1 MKKFSLLLALVAV
14 AFTSCLKD
22 NVNPDNNKFAEIS
35 LTASIDGLTRS
46 TYTDGTDG
54 IKMTWDAEEN
64 ISIVKCEV
72 NGGKIV
78 GVYNLSST
86 GAAGRENA
94 VFTGTVDMSGSASY
108 KYFAVYPAVSGSG
121 TSWGNYGKF
130 PNGNTA
136 GNDLINQMNFADS
149 DGYPCFIT
157 STFSDTPQDMVNP
170 LNHLKQYDL
179 MYGTVTMNG
188 STANTT
194 LTKYTSIFKFVLTF
208 PEQEGG
214 TADEI
219 KTFTIS
225 ATNSNTYLYK
235 NAWFRTDYDSF
246 RSNNH
251 QSSRSMILNGAAAYK
266 IPSTNRTV
274 TLYMPVTGDVTF
286 YANDVITLQCK
297 DSGNELIFE
306 GTKNVGTS
314 DRVCEAGKV
323 HTITATLTRK

>member
-14 AFTSCLKD
+14 AFTSCSKD
-22 NVNPDNNKFAEIS
+22 DINTDNNKFAEIS

-46 TYTDGTDG
+46 AYTDGTDG
-54 IKMTWDAEEN
+54 INMTWEAEEN

-86 GAAGRENA
+86 GTAGRENA

-108 KYFAVYPAVSGSG
+108 KYFAVYPAVEGSG
-121 TSWGNYGKF
+121 TSWGNLGKF
-130 PNGNTA
+130 PSGSTT
-136 GNDLINQMNFADS
+136 GEPINQMDFDES
-149 DGYPCFIT
+149 KGYPTFII
-157 STFSDTPQDMVNP
+157 SQFSRTPQDMSNP
-170 LNHLKQYDL
+170 LGHLKQYDL
-179 MYGTVTMNG
+179 MYGEVTMDG
-188 STANTT
+188 ATANTT

-251 QSSRSMILNGAAAYK
+251 QSSRSMLLNGAAAYK

-297 DSGNELIFE
+297 NSGNEVVFE
-306 GTKNVGTS
+306 GTKEVGTS
-314 DRVCEAGKV
+314 DRVCVAGKV

>member
-14 AFTSCLKD
+14 AFTSCSKD
-22 NVNPDNNKFAEIS
+22 DINTDNNKFAEIS

-46 TYTDGTDG
+46 AYTDGTDG
-54 IKMTWDAEEN
+54 IKMTWDAEEK

-86 GAAGRENA
+86 GTAGRENA

-108 KYFAVYPAVSGSG
+108 KYFAVYPAVEGSG
-121 TSWGNYGKF
+121 TSWGNLGKF
-130 PNGNTA
+130 PSGSTTSEP
-136 GNDLINQMNFADS
+136 INQMDFDES
-149 DGYPCFIT
+149 KGYPTFII
-157 STFSDTPQDMVNP
+157 SQFSRTPQDMSNP
-170 LNHLKQYDL
+170 LGHLKQYDL
-179 MYGTVTMNG
+179 MYGEVTMDG
-188 STANTT
+188 ATANTT

-225 ATNSNTYLYK
+225 ANNSNTYLYK

-251 QSSRSMILNGAAAYK
+251 QSSRSMLLNGAAAYK

-274 TLYMPVTGDVTF
+274 TLYMPVIGDVTF
-286 YANDVITLQCK
+286 YANDVITLKCK
-297 DSGNELIFE
+297 DSGNEVVFE
-306 GTKNVGTS
+306 GTKEVGTS
-314 DRVCEAGKV
+314 DRECVAGKV

>member
-14 AFTSCLKD
+14 AFTSCSKD
-22 NVNPDNNKFAEIS
+22 DINTDNNKFAEIS

-54 IKMTWDAEEN
+54 IKMTWDAEEK
-64 ISIVKCEV
+64 ISIVKYEAE
-72 NGGKIV
+72 GKIV

-108 KYFAVYPAVSGSG
+108 KYLAIYPAVDGSG
-121 TSWGNYGKF
+121 TSWGNLGKF
-130 PNGNTA
+130 PSGSTTSEP
-136 GNDLINQMNFADS
+136 INQMNFAES
-149 DGYPCFIT
+149 IGYTTFII
-157 STFSDTPQDMVNP
+157 SQFSKTPQDMSNP
-170 LNHLKQYDL
+170 LGHLKQYDL
-179 MYGTVTMNG
+179 MYGEVTMNG
-188 STANTT
+188 ATANTT
-194 LTKYTSIFKFVLTF
+194 LTKYTSIFKFVLTL
-208 PEQEGG
+208 PEQGEN
-214 TADEI
+214 ADVI
-219 KTFTIS
+219 NTFTIT
-225 ATNSNTYLYK
+225 AGNNNTYLYK
-235 NAWFRTDYDSF
+235 NAYYRTDLDLFS
-246 RSNNH
+246 SNNE
-251 QSSRSMILNGAAAYK
+251 QSTRLMYLNDYTVPAG
-266 IPSTNRTV
+266 NRIV

-297 DSGNELIFE
+297 KPGNEVIFE

>member
-14 AFTSCLKD
+14 AFTSCSKD
-22 NVNPDNNKFAEIS
+22 DINTDNNKFAEIS

-46 TYTDGTDG
+46 AYTDGTDG
-54 IKMTWDAEEN
+54 INMTWEAEEN

-86 GAAGRENA
+86 GTAGRENA

-108 KYFAVYPAVSGSG
+108 KYFAVYPAVEGSG

-130 PNGNTA
+130 PNGDTA
-136 GNDLINQMNFADS
+136 NDQINQMKFADS

-157 STFSDTPQDMVNP
+157 STFSDTPQDMFNP

-179 MYGTVTMNG
+179 MYGEVTMDG
-188 STANTT
+188 ATANTT

-246 RSNNH
+246 RSNND
-251 QSSRSMILNGAAAYK
+251 QSSRSMLLNGAAAYK
-266 IPSTNRTV
+266 IPSTNRTI
-274 TLYMPVTGDVTF
+274 TLYMPVIGDVTF
-286 YANDVITLQCK
+286 YANDVITLKCK
-297 DSGNELIFE
+297 DSGNEVVFE
-306 GTKNVGTS
+306 GTKEVGTS
-314 DRVCEAGKV
+314 NRECVAGKV

>member
-1 MKKFSLLLALVAV
+1 MKKICLFLMSFMMMFA
-14 AFTSCLKD
+14 SCTNEDVVVENNNLKQ
-22 NVNPDNNKFAEIS
+22 IS

-54 IKMTWDAEEN
+54 IKMTWDAEEK

-86 GAAGRENA
+86 GTAGRENA

-108 KYFAVYPAVSGSG
+108 KYFAVYPAVEGSG

-136 GNDLINQMNFADS
+136 GNDQINQMKFADS

-157 STFSDTPQDMVNP
+157 STFSSTPQDMSNP

-179 MYGTVTMNG
+179 MYGEVTMDG
-188 STANTT
+188 ATANTT

-225 ATNSNTYLYK
+225 ATNSNTYLFK
-235 NAWFRTDYDSF
+235 NAWFRTDYASF
-246 RSNNH
+246 RSNND
-251 QSSRSMILNGAAAYK
+251 QPSRSMILNGAAAYK

-274 TLYMPVTGDVTF
+274 TLYMPVIGDVTF
-286 YANDVITLQCK
+286 YANDVITLKCN
-297 DSGNELIFE
+297 DSGNEVVFE
-306 GTKNVGTS
+306 GTKEVGTS

>member
-14 AFTSCLKD
+14 AFTSCSKD
-22 NVNPDNNKFAEIS
+22 DINTDNNKFAEIS

-46 TYTDGTDG
+46 AYTDGTDG
-54 IKMTWDAEEN
+54 INMTWEAEEN

-86 GAAGRENA
+86 GTAGRENA

-130 PNGNTA
+130 PNGDTA
-136 GNDLINQMNFADS
+136 GNDLINQMKFADS

-157 STFSDTPQDMVNP
+157 STFSDTPQDMSNP

-179 MYGTVTMNG
+179 MYGEVTMDG
-188 STANTT
+188 ATANTT
-194 LTKYTSIFKFVLTF
+194 LTKYTSIFKFVLTL
-208 PEQEGG
+208 PEQGES
-214 TADEI
+214 ADVI
-219 KTFTIS
+219 NTFTIT
-225 ATNSNTYLYK
+225 AGNNNTYLYK
-235 NAWFRTDYDSF
+235 NAYYRTDLEMFS
-246 RSNNH
+246 SNNE
-251 QSSRSMILNGAAAYK
+251 QSTRTMYLNEYK
-266 IPSTNRTV
+266 IPAGNRIV

-286 YANDVITLQCK
+286 YANDVITFQCK
-297 DSGNELIFE
+297 KSGNEVVFE

>member
-22 NVNPDNNKFAEIS
+22 NVNPDNNKFVEIS

-54 IKMTWDAEEN
+54 IKMTWDAEEK
-64 ISIVKCEV
+64 ISIVKYEAE
-72 NGGKIV
+72 GKIV

-108 KYFAVYPAVSGSG
+108 KYLAIYPAVDGSG
-121 TSWGNYGKF
+121 TSWGNLGKF
-130 PNGNTA
+130 PSGSTTSEP
-136 GNDLINQMNFADS
+136 INQMNFDES
-149 DGYPCFIT
+149 IGYTTFII
-157 STFSDTPQDMVNP
+157 SQFSKTPQDMSNP
-170 LNHLKQYDL
+170 LGHLKQYDL
-179 MYGTVTMNG
+179 MYGEVTMDG
-188 STANTT
+188 ATANTT
-194 LTKYTSIFKFVLTF
+194 LTKYTSIFKFVLTL
-208 PEQEGG
+208 PEQGES
-214 TADEI
+214 ADVI
-219 KTFTIS
+219 NTFTIT
-225 ATNSNTYLYK
+225 AGNNNTYLYK
-235 NAWFRTDYDSF
+235 NAYYRTDLDLFS
-246 RSNNH
+246 SNNE
-251 QSSRSMILNGAAAYK
+251 QSTRLMYLNDYTVPAG
-266 IPSTNRTV
+266 NRIV

-297 DSGNELIFE
+297 KPGNEVIFE

>member
-1 MKKFSLLLALVAV
+1 MKKISLFLVSFMMMFA
-14 AFTSCLKD
+14 SCTNEDVVVENNNLKQ
-22 NVNPDNNKFAEIS
+22 IS
-35 LTASIDGLTRS
+35 LTASIDGLSRS
-46 TYTDGTDG
+46 TYTEVTEG
-54 IKMTWDAEEN
+54 IKMTWEADEK
-64 ISIVKCEV
+64 ISIVKYEAS
-72 NGGKIV
+72 GGKIV

-94 VFTGTVDMSGSASY
+94 VFTGTVDMTGSAQY
-108 KYFAVYPAVSGSG
+108 KYLAVYPAVEGSG
-121 TSWGNYGKF
+121 TSWGNIGKF
-130 PNGNTA
+130 PNGDTA
-136 GNDLINQMNFADS
+136 GNDPINQMNFDES
-149 DGYPCFIT
+149 IGYTTFIT
-157 STFSDTPQDMVNP
+157 STFTDTPQDMSNP

-179 MYGTVTMNG
+179 MYGAVTMNG

-225 ATNSNTYLYK
+225 ATNSNLYK
-235 NAWFRTDYDSF
+235 NAWFRTDSDSF
-246 RSNNH
+246 GSNNH
-251 QSSRSMILNGAAAYK
+251 QSSRSMILNGAAAYE

-274 TLYMPVTGDVTF
+274 TLYMPVIGDVTF
-286 YANDVITLQCK
+286 YANDVITLKCK
-297 DSGNELIFE
+297 DSGNEVVFE
-306 GTKNVGTS
+306 GTKEVGTS

>member
-54 IKMTWDAEEN
+54 IKMTWDAEEK

-86 GAAGRENA
+86 GAEGRENA
-94 VFTGTVDMSGSASY
+94 VFTGTVDMTGSAQY
-108 KYFAVYPAVSGSG
+108 KYLAVYPAVEGSG

-130 PNGNTA
+130 PNGDTT
-136 GNDLINQMNFADS
+136 GNDPINQMNFAES
-149 DGYPCFIT
+149 IGYTTFIT
-157 STFSDTPQDMVNP
+157 STFTDTPQDMSNP

-225 ATNSNTYLYK
+225 ANNSNTYLYK
-235 NAWFRTDYDSF
+235 NAWFRTDYDTF
-246 RSNNH
+246 NSNNH

-297 DSGNELIFE
+297 DSGNEVIFE
-306 GTKNVGTS
+306 GTKDVGTS

>member
-14 AFTSCLKD
+14 AFTSCSKD
-22 NVNPDNNKFAEIS
+22 DINTDNNKFAEIS
-35 LTASIDGLTRS
+35 LTASIDGFTRS

-54 IKMTWDAEEN
+54 IKMTWDAEEK
-64 ISIVKCEV
+64 ISIVKYEAE
-72 NGGKIV
+72 GKIV

-108 KYFAVYPAVSGSG
+108 KYLAIYPAVEGSG
-121 TSWGNYGKF
+121 TSWGNLGKF
-130 PNGNTA
+130 PSGSTT
-136 GNDLINQMNFADS
+136 GEPINKMDFDES
-149 DGYPCFIT
+149 KGYPTFII
-157 STFSDTPQDMVNP
+157 SQFSRTPQDMSNP
-170 LNHLKQYDL
+170 LGHLKQYDL

-194 LTKYTSIFKFVLTF
+194 LTKYTSIFKFVLTL
-208 PEQEGG
+208 PEQGES
-214 TADEI
+214 ADVI
-219 KTFTIS
+219 NTFTIT
-225 ATNSNTYLYK
+225 AGNNNTYLYK
-235 NAWFRTDYDSF
+235 NAYYRTDLEMFS
-246 RSNNH
+246 SNNE
-251 QSSRSMILNGAAAYK
+251 QSTRTMYLNEYK
-266 IPSTNRTV
+266 IPAGNRIV

-286 YANDVITLQCK
+286 YANDVITFQCK
-297 DSGNELIFE
+297 KSGNEVVFE

>member
-14 AFTSCLKD
+14 AFTSCSKD
-22 NVNPDNNKFAEIS
+22 DINTDNNKFAEIS

-46 TYTDGTDG
+46 AYTDGTDG
-54 IKMTWDAEEN
+54 INMTWEAEEN

-86 GAAGRENA
+86 GTAGRENA

-108 KYFAVYPAVSGSG
+108 KYFAVYPAVEGSG

-130 PNGNTA
+130 PNGDTA
-136 GNDLINQMNFADS
+136 NDQINQMKFADS

-157 STFSDTPQDMVNP
+157 STFSDTPQDMFNP

-179 MYGTVTMNG
+179 MYGEVTMDG
-188 STANTT
+188 ATANTT

-246 RSNNH
+246 RSNND
-251 QSSRSMILNGAAAYK
+251 QSSRSMLLNGAAAYK
-266 IPSTNRTV
+266 IPSTNRTI
-274 TLYMPVTGDVTF
+274 TLYMPVIGDVTF
-286 YANDVITLQCK
+286 YANDVITLKCN
-297 DSGNELIFE
+297 DSGNEVVFE
-306 GTKNVGTS
+306 GTKEVGTS
-314 DRVCEAGKV
+314 NRECVAGKV

>member
-14 AFTSCLKD
+14 AFTSCSKD
-22 NVNPDNNKFAEIS
+22 DINTDNNKFAEIS

-54 IKMTWDAEEN
+54 IKMTWDAEEK
-64 ISIVKCEV
+64 ISIVKYEAE
-72 NGGKIV
+72 GKIV

-108 KYFAVYPAVSGSG
+108 KYLAIYPAVEGSG
-121 TSWGNYGKF
+121 TSWGNLGKF
-130 PNGNTA
+130 PSGSTTSEP
-136 GNDLINQMNFADS
+136 INQMDFDES
-149 DGYPCFIT
+149 KGYPTFII
-157 STFSDTPQDMVNP
+157 SQFSRTPQDMSNP
-170 LNHLKQYDL
+170 LGHLKQYDL

-194 LTKYTSIFKFVLTF
+194 LTKYTSIFKFVLTL
-208 PEQEGG
+208 PEQGES
-214 TADEI
+214 ADVI
-219 KTFTIS
+219 NTFTIT
-225 ATNSNTYLYK
+225 AGNNNTYLYK
-235 NAWFRTDYDSF
+235 NAYYRTDLEMFS
-246 RSNNH
+246 SNNE
-251 QSSRSMILNGAAAYK
+251 QSTRLMYLNDYTVPAG
-266 IPSTNRTV
+266 NRIV
-274 TLYMPVTGDVTF
+274 TLYMPATGDVTF

-297 DSGNELIFE
+297 KSGNEVIFE

>member
-14 AFTSCLKD
+14 AFTSCSKD
-22 NVNPDNNKFAEIS
+22 DINTDNNKFAEIS

-46 TYTDGTDG
+46 AYTDGTDG
-54 IKMTWDAEEN
+54 INMTWEAEEN

-86 GAAGRENA
+86 GTAGRENA

-108 KYFAVYPAVSGSG
+108 KYFAVYPAVEGSG

-130 PNGNTA
+130 PNGDTA
-136 GNDLINQMNFADS
+136 NDQINQMKFADS

-157 STFSDTPQDMVNP
+157 STFSDTPQDMFNP

-179 MYGTVTMNG
+179 MYGEVTMDG
-188 STANTT
+188 ATANTT

-246 RSNNH
+246 RCNND
-251 QSSRSMILNGAAAYK
+251 QSSRSMLLNGAAAYK
-266 IPSTNRTV
+266 IPSTNRTI
-274 TLYMPVTGDVTF
+274 TLYMPVIGDVTF
-286 YANDVITLQCK
+286 YANDVITLKCN
-297 DSGNELIFE
+297 DSGNEVVFE
-306 GTKNVGTS
+306 GTKEVGTS
-314 DRVCEAGKV
+314 NRECVAGKV

>member
-54 IKMTWDAEEN
+54 IKMTWDAEEK
-64 ISIVKCEV
+64 ISIVKYEAE
-72 NGGKIV
+72 GKIV

-86 GAAGRENA
+86 GAEGRENA
-94 VFTGTVDMSGSASY
+94 VFTGTVDMSGSAQY
-108 KYFAVYPAVSGSG
+108 KYLAVYPAVEGSG
-121 TSWGNYGKF
+121 TSWGNLGKF
-130 PNGNTA
+130 PSGNTTSEP
-136 GNDLINQMNFADS
+136 INQMDFDES
-149 DGYPCFIT
+149 KGYPTFII
-157 STFSDTPQDMVNP
+157 SQFSRTPQDMSNP
-170 LNHLKQYDL
+170 LGHLKQYDL

-194 LTKYTSIFKFVLTF
+194 LTKYTSIFKFVLTL
-208 PEQEGG
+208 PEQGES
-214 TADEI
+214 ADVI
-219 KTFTIS
+219 NTFTIT
-225 ATNSNTYLYK
+225 AGNNNTYLYK
-235 NAWFRTDYDSF
+235 NAYYRTDLEMFS
-246 RSNNH
+246 SNNE
-251 QSSRSMILNGAAAYK
+251 QSTRLMYLNDYTVPAG
-266 IPSTNRTV
+266 NRIV

-297 DSGNELIFE
+297 ASGNEVIFE

>member
-54 IKMTWDAEEN
+54 IKMTWDAEEK
-64 ISIVKCEV
+64 ISIVKYEAE
-72 NGGKIV
+72 GKIV

-108 KYFAVYPAVSGSG
+108 KYLAIYPAVDGSG
-121 TSWGNYGKF
+121 TSWGNLGKF
-130 PNGNTA
+130 PSGSTTSEP
-136 GNDLINQMNFADS
+136 INQMNFDEKI
-149 DGYPCFIT
+149 GYTTFII
-157 STFSDTPQDMVNP
+157 SQFSKTPQDMSNP
-170 LNHLKQYDL
+170 LGHLKQYDL
-179 MYGTVTMNG
+179 MYGEVTMNG
-188 STANTT
+188 ATANTT
-194 LTKYTSIFKFVLTF
+194 LTKYTSIFKFVLTL
-208 PEQEGG
+208 PEQGES
-214 TADEI
+214 ADVI
-219 KTFTIS
+219 NTFTI
-225 ATNSNTYLYK
+225 TVGNNNTYLYK
-235 NAWFRTDYDSF
+235 NAYYRTDLDLFS
-246 RSNNH
+246 SNNE
-251 QSSRSMILNGAAAYK
+251 QSTRLMYLNDYTVPAG
-266 IPSTNRTV
+266 NRIV

-297 DSGNELIFE
+297 KPGNEVIFE

>member
-46 TYTDGTDG
+46 AYTDGTDG
-54 IKMTWDAEEN
+54 INMTWDAEEK

-86 GAAGRENA
+86 GTAGRENA

-108 KYFAVYPAVSGSG
+108 KYFAVYPAVEGSG

-130 PNGNTA
+130 PNGNTT
-136 GNDLINQMNFADS
+136 GNDPINQMNFAES
-149 DGYPCFIT
+149 IGYTTFIT
-157 STFSDTPQDMVNP
+157 STFTDTPQDMSNP

-225 ATNSNTYLYK
+225 ANNSNTYLYK
-235 NAWFRTDYDSF
+235 NAWFRTDYDTF
-246 RSNNH
+246 NSNNH
-251 QSSRSMILNGAAAYK
+251 QSSRSMLLNGAAAYK

-274 TLYMPVTGDVTF
+274 TLYMPVAGDVTF

-297 DSGNELIFE
+297 DSGNEVIFE
-306 GTKNVGTS
+306 GTKDVGTS

>member
-1 MKKFSLLLALVAV
+1 MKKISLFLVSFMMMFA
-14 AFTSCLKD
+14 SCTNEDVVVENNNLKQ
-22 NVNPDNNKFAEIS
+22 IS
-35 LTASIDGLTRS
+35 LTASIDGLSRS
-46 TYTDGTDG
+46 AYTDGTDG
-54 IKMTWDAEEN
+54 INMTWEANEK
-64 ISIVKCEV
+64 ISIVKYEA

-94 VFTGTVDMSGSASY
+94 VFTGTVDMTGSAQY
-108 KYFAVYPAVSGSG
+108 KYLAVYPAVEGEG
-121 TSWGNYGKF
+121 TYWGNNGKF
-130 PNGNTA
+130 PNGDTA
-136 GNDLINQMNFADS
+136 GDQINQMNFAES
-149 DGYPCFIT
+149 IGYPCFIT
-157 STFSDTPQDMVNP
+157 STFSVTPQDMSNP

-246 RSNNH
+246 NSNNH
-251 QSSRSMILNGAAAYK
+251 QSSRSMILNGAAAYN

-297 DSGNELIFE
+297 DSGNELVFE
-306 GTKNVGTS
+306 GTKNVGAS